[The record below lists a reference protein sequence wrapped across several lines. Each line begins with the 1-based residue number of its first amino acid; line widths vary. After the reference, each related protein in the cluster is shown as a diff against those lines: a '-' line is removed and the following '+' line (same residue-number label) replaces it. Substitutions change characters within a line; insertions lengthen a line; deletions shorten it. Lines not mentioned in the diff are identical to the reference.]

1 MSYRRA
7 ALAALA
13 ALALAGCGAGP
24 EAPPAD
30 QPAGEEPLPV
40 VASTN
45 VYGSIVEA
53 VGGDRVSVES
63 LIDDPAADP
72 HSYESTPADA
82 AAVAGA
88 RLVVANGGG
97 YDEFVT
103 QLVESSGTAPTVIDA
118 VEVSGLAP
126 AEEEHAEGGEHTDG
140 EHADEEHAADE
151 HGHGHEH
158 GGFNE
163 HVWYSLATVQ
173 AVATRVAT
181 DLGTADPAGAAE
193 FTANAEAFN
202 GRVAELLAR
211 AQAIGA
217 AQPGTRV
224 AVTEPVPGYLV
235 EAAGLTDATPPEFTE
250 AIEEDT
256 DPPAAVLQETLALFQ
271 ADPVRALVVNA
282 QTETPSTDQ
291 VRQAAQTA
299 GVPVV
304 EMTET
309 LPEGTTDYVAWMG
322 SQIDALAGALGTAN
336 GS

>member
-1 MSYRRA
+1 MPFRRA
-7 ALAALA
+7 AVALTV
-13 ALALAGCGAGP
+13 LTVAGCSSAA
-24 EAPPAD
+24 EPPAAG
-30 QPAGEEPLPV
+30 PAGEEPLAV

-82 AAVAGA
+82 AAVARA

-103 QLVESSGTAPTVIDA
+103 QLVESAGGDA
-118 VEVSGLAP
+118 TLVDVAEVSGLAP
-126 AEEEHAEGGEHTDG
+126 EEEAHAEGEEPHAASEAEHAAGEEEHAHGE
-140 EHADEEHAADE
+140 
-151 HGHGHEH
+151 
-158 GGFNE
+158 FNE
-163 HVWYSLATVQ
+163 HFWYSLPTVQ
-173 AVATRVAT
+173 ELATRLAT
-181 DLGTADPAGAAE
+181 DLAAADPAGAAE

-202 GRVAELLAR
+202 ARVAELLSR

-217 AQPGTRV
+217 AQPGARI

-256 DPPAAVLQETLALFQ
+256 DPPAAVLQETLALF
-271 ADPVRALVVNA
+271 AGEPVSALVVNA
-282 QTETPSTDQ
+282 QTQTPSTDQ
-291 VRQAAQTA
+291 VREAAQTA

-309 LPEGTTDYVAWMG
+309 LPEGARDYVGWMG
-322 SQIDALAGALGTAN
+322 AQIDALAGALDAQPTGR
-336 GS
+336 

>member
-1 MSYRRA
+1 MPYRRA
-7 ALAALA
+7 AVAALA

-24 EAPPAD
+24 EATPAD
-30 QPAGEEPLPV
+30 APAGEEPLAV

-45 VYGSIVEA
+45 VYGSIAEA

-88 RLVVANGGG
+88 RVVVANGGG
-97 YDEFVT
+97 YDDFVT
-103 QLVESSGTAPTVIDA
+103 QLVDASGSAPTVIEA

-126 AEEEHAEGGEHTDG
+126 DEEHAEGE
-140 EHADEEHAADE
+140 EHAGEHAADE
-151 HGHGHEH
+151 HGHPHQH
-158 GGFNE
+158 GEFNE
-163 HVWYSLATVQ
+163 HVWYSLPTVQ
-173 AVATRVAT
+173 ALATRLAT
-181 DLGTADPAGAAE
+181 DLGAADPAGAAE

-202 GRVAELLAR
+202 GQVAELVTR
-211 AQAIGA
+211 AEAIGA
-217 AQPGTRV
+217 AHPGTRV

-235 EAAGLTDATPPEFTE
+235 EAAGLTDVTPPEFTE

-256 DPPAAVLQETLALFQ
+256 DPPAAVLQDTLAMFQ
-271 ADPVRALVVNA
+271 GDPVRALIVNA

-322 SQIDALAGALGTAN
+322 AQIDALGGALGTAT

>member
-1 MSYRRA
+1 MPFRRA
-7 ALAALA
+7 AVAALA
-13 ALALAGCGAGP
+13 VLTVAGCGSGA
-24 EAPPAD
+24 EAPPAT
-30 QPAGEEPLPV
+30 PAEGATVPV

-63 LIDDPAADP
+63 LIDDPSADP

-82 AAVAGA
+82 VAVARA
-88 RLVVANGGG
+88 RLVVVNGGG
-97 YDEFVT
+97 YDEFLP
-103 QLVESSGTAPTVIDA
+103 QLVQSSGADPTVVDVA
-118 VEVSGLAP
+118 DVSGLVPEEEHA
-126 AEEEHAEGGEHTDG
+126 AEEEHAEGEQHED
-140 EHADEEHAADE
+140 EHA
-151 HGHGHEH
+151 HGE
-158 GGFNE
+158 FNE
-163 HVWYSLATVQ
+163 HFWYSLPAMQ
-173 AVATRVAT
+173 ALATRLAA
-181 DLGTADPAGAAE
+181 DLGAADPAGAAE

-202 GRVAELLAR
+202 SRLGELITRAE
-211 AQAIGA
+211 AIGA
-217 AQPGTRV
+217 ARPGTRV

-256 DPPAAVLQETLALFQ
+256 DPPAAVLQETLALFSG
-271 ADPVRALVVNA
+271 DPVRALIVNA

-291 VRQAAQTA
+291 VREAAQTA

-309 LPEGTTDYVAWMG
+309 LPEGTTDYTAWMG
-322 SQIDALAGALGTAN
+322 AQIDALAGALGAPST